1 LLDADV
7 PGSLADARAA
17 LENAERVDDPELLAV
32 AIQQVGR
39 AETWA
44 GELTP
49 GNLERGVEIEDRN
62 GLTLESLFSPRFAL
76 ARWLL
81 HVGELD
87 SARAIVEDID
97 ARAAE
102 RGDESSRVHNGWI
115 LGILEWLAGRWH
127 VALEHTTT
135 RWELAEQIQNP
146 HSRAWVGRAK
156 GLIEIDLGLVEQA
169 RTTIEETFSAS
180 DELPRVYGQGLL
192 GRCELALGNL
202 EKAGDLLR
210 QVPDYL
216 LSWGLLDPTLTM
228 WADAIEA
235 LVGLGEL
242 DRARV
247 IVESY
252 NTNAAR
258 LGSPWPIA
266 AAARCRGLLESAEN
280 ELEAAQSSFEQALA
294 ELEHVPFPLERGRTL
309 LCLGSTLRRSQQRRA
324 ARDALEQALAIFER
338 LGAPLWS
345 DKARA
350 ELKRISG
357 RGPRPEGLSETE
369 RQVAE
374 LAVKGRTNKEIAATL
389 FMSLR
394 TVEAHLTS
402 VYRKL
407 GIRSRSALAV
417 QLIGA
422 VSTANPA
429 DGVAKTADAE
439 TEP

>member
-1 LLDADV
+1 VNGA
-7 PGSLADARAA
+7 LADARAA
-17 LENAERVDDPELLAV
+17 LVNAERVGEPELLAV

-49 GNLERGVEIEDRN
+49 GNLERGVEIEDRH

-87 SARAIVEDID
+87 SARAIVEEID
-97 ARAAE
+97 GRAAE

-115 LGILEWLAGRWH
+115 LGILEWLAGRWQL
-127 VALEHTTT
+127 ALEHTAT

-156 GLIEIDLGLVEQA
+156 GLIEIDLGLAAQA
-169 RTTIEETFSAS
+169 RATIDETFSGS
-180 DELPRVYGQGLL
+180 NELPRVYGQGLL
-192 GRCELALGNL
+192 GRLELALGNL
-202 EKAGDLLR
+202 EAAGNLLR
-210 QVPDYL
+210 EVPERL

-228 WADAIEA
+228 WADAAES
-235 LVGLGEL
+235 LVGIGEL

-247 IVESY
+247 CVESY
-252 NTNAAR
+252 EANAAR
-258 LGSPWPIA
+258 LGSAWPIA
-266 AAARCRGLLESAEN
+266 VAARCRGVLESGEN
-280 ELEAAQSSFEQALA
+280 DLDAAQASFERALA
-294 ELEHVPFPLERGRTL
+294 ELDRVPFVLERGRTL
-309 LCLGSTLRRSQQRRA
+309 LCLGSTLRRSQQKRA
-324 ARDALEQALAIFER
+324 ARDALEQALALFQW

-345 DKARA
+345 EKARA

-357 RGPRPEGLSETE
+357 RTPSPDGLSATE
-369 RQVAE
+369 QRVAD
-374 LAVKGRTNKEIAATL
+374 LAVEGRTNKEIASTL
-389 FMSLR
+389 FMSVR

-407 GIRSRSALAV
+407 GIRSRSALAS
-417 QLIGA
+417 QLLRAEGIA
-422 VSTANPA
+422 KVA
-429 DGVAKTADAE
+429 DGVAKAADVE
-439 TEP
+439 TEA